1 MESFF
6 DAYCITALITVRR
19 FGARF
24 RALCCVLMVE
34 LIFLCCHV
42 ERYQLS
48 RKRRL
53 SSGERSEG
61 VSYERVGKRVKEEGE
76 GEEGAFPQRKGR
88 TLKRKKSVT
97 FLYDD

>member
-1 MESFF
+1 MECFF

-42 ERYQLS
+42 GRYQLS

-53 SSGERSEG
+53 SAGERSEG
-61 VSYERVGKRVKEEGE
+61 VSYGRVGKRVKEERE
-76 GEEGAFPQRKGR
+76 GEGAFPQRKGR
-88 TLKRKKSVT
+88 TVKRKKSVT
-97 FLYDD
+97 YLYDD